1 MQDEKAP
8 EAADTEAPRK
18 RGRPRIYKEPLSQA
32 ERARRYRSKRAN
44 DFSPAAEMRDTNLID
59 ALRWC
64 ITQQHEAVDIYLEE
78 LVRRFHSKG
87 ADALK

>member
-8 EAADTEAPRK
+8 ETVETEAPRK

-32 ERARRYRSKRAN
+32 ERARRYRTKRAN
-44 DFSPAAEMRDTNLID
+44 DFSPPAEMRDSGLID

-64 ITQQHEAVDIYLEE
+64 INNQHEAVDLYLEE

-87 ADALK
+87 GDALK